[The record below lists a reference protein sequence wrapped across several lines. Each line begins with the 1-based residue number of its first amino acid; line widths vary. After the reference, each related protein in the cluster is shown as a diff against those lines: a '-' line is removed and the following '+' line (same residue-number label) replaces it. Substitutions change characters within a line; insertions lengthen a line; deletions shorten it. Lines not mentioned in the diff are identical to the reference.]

1 MKEDE
6 NKWKDTL
13 GSWIIRINTVKMAIL
28 PKAGNMVY
36 GENYETLM
44 KEDENKWKDT
54 LGSWIIRINT
64 VKMAILPKA
73 LNLQIQSNPHQNTE
87 GILYRD
93 RRNNPAMCM

>member
-1 MKEDE
+1 
-6 NKWKDTL
+6 
-13 GSWIIRINTVKMAIL
+13 
-28 PKAGNMVY
+28 
-36 GENYETLM
+36 M